1 MQQES
6 PKPATANRDVALAG
20 PRQAA
25 GERAGAGPLVDS
37 GRRARSGSRM
47 LALVLLLASAA
58 DPAAPLREADRAMDR
73 AVAAHD
79 AAAFAAL
86 VDEEALWGGAESL
99 LDGRAAVA
107 GSWARFTGPG
117 GASLRW
123 SPVEAVLSRSG
134 DLGYTVG
141 TWRLEREGP
150 DGKVQSAE
158 GRYLTVWR
166 KGKDGAFRAV
176 FDMGLE
182 PSPGTVVARTTARK
196 LVSGAGDLEASAGTW
211 LGSDGRR
218 GSFLSVLLRGAD
230 GALAPAVET
239 AVAFAPRGP

>member
-1 MQQES
+1 M
-6 PKPATANRDVALAG
+6 
-20 PRQAA
+20 
-25 GERAGAGPLVDS
+25 RAPIL
-37 GRRARSGSRM
+37 
-47 LALVLLLASAA
+47 LLLLAGAS
-58 DPAAPLREADRAMDR
+58 DPAAALREADRAMDR

-86 VDEEALWGGAESL
+86 VDEQALWGGPTGL

-107 GSWARFTGPG
+107 ASWSRFTAPG

-123 SPVEAVLSRSG
+123 SPLEAVLSRSG
-134 DLGYTVG
+134 DLGYTIG
-141 TWRLEREGP
+141 TWRLEGKEP

-182 PSPGTVVARTTARK
+182 PPGPAIVAMTTART
-196 LVSGAGDLEASAGTW
+196 VASDAGDLEARAGTW

-218 GSFLSVLLRGAD
+218 GSFLTVLRGAD

-239 AVAFAPRGP
+239 AVPFAPPAP

>member
-1 MQQES
+1 MLA
-6 PKPATANRDVALAG
+6 PALA
-20 PRQAA
+20 
-25 GERAGAGPLVDS
+25 
-37 GRRARSGSRM
+37 
-47 LALVLLLASAA
+47 LLLAGAA
-58 DPAAPLREADRAMDR
+58 DPASSLRQADQAMDR
-73 AVAAHD
+73 AVASHD

-86 VDEEALWGGAESL
+86 VDEEALWGGPESL

-107 GSWARFTGPG
+107 ASWSRFTSPG

-123 SPVEAVLSRSG
+123 SPVEAVVSRSG

-141 TWRLEREGP
+141 TWRLERKGP

-166 KGKDGAFRAV
+166 RGKDGAYRAV

-182 PSPGTVVARTTARK
+182 PPGPTVVAMTTART
-196 LVSGAGDLEASAGTW
+196 LASGAGDLEARVGTW

-218 GSFLSVLLRGAD
+218 GSFLTVLRGAA
-230 GALAPAVET
+230 GALVPAVET
-239 AVAFAPRGP
+239 AVPFAARGP

>member
-1 MQQES
+1 
-6 PKPATANRDVALAG
+6 
-20 PRQAA
+20 
-25 GERAGAGPLVDS
+25 
-37 GRRARSGSRM
+37 M
-47 LALVLLLASAA
+47 LAPALFLLLAGASGPA
-58 DPAAPLREADRAMDR
+58 DALREADRAMAR

-86 VDEEALWGGAESL
+86 VDEEALWGGPASL

-107 GSWARFTGPG
+107 ASWARFTGPG

-123 SPVEAVLSRSG
+123 APVEAVLSSSG

-141 TWRLEREGP
+141 TWRLEQKGP

-182 PSPGTVVARTTARK
+182 PPGPAVVAMTTLRTLA
-196 LVSGAGDLEASAGTW
+196 SGAGDLEARTGTW

-218 GSFLSVLLRGAD
+218 GSFLSVLRGAD
-230 GALAPAVET
+230 GVLALAVET
-239 AVAFAPRGP
+239 AVPFAARGP